1 MTARFEFASAGRI
14 IFGAGAIQELGP
26 AANNLGRRAL
36 IVTGRK
42 ARHADSILAQ
52 LTEAGLSSSVFSV
65 SGEPDTQ
72 NIAKG
77 AARAKSEGV
86 DLIIGVGGGSS
97 IDTAKAI
104 AAIAANDGNLFDYL
118 EVVGRGQPLQKPA
131 LPCIAI
137 PTTAGTGSEVTRNA
151 VIASPEHRV
160 KASIRHVSMLPRVAL
175 IDPQLTLDMP
185 PLLTACTGMDAL
197 TQLLEAYVCSRSNPI
212 TDSFCREG
220 LGHAARSLKTAF
232 KNGSDL
238 AAREDMSLAAVLSGL
253 ALANAGLGAV
263 HGLAG
268 PLGGMFDAPHGALCA
283 ALLPQVMAVNLSA
296 ISARAPNHPAA
307 HRFEE
312 IAQILTQN
320 PRATAA
326 DAVAWTAET
335 ARELSIPTLS
345 HYGVTASHFEKLAS
359 KASAASSMKA
369 NPILLTTAEVVEI
382 LRRAL

>member
-14 IFGAGAIQELGP
+14 IFGAGAIKELGP
-26 AANNLGRRAL
+26 AAKALGHRAL
-36 IVTGRK
+36 IITGRSV
-42 ARHADSILAQ
+42 RHADSILAQ
-52 LTEAGLSSSVFSV
+52 LTDVELSGSVFSII
-65 SGEPDTQ
+65 GEPDTQ
-72 NIAKG
+72 TIETGSVHAK
-77 AARAKSEGV
+77 AEGV

-104 AAIAANDGNLFDYL
+104 AAITANDGSLFDYL

-175 IDPQLTLDMP
+175 VDPELTLDMP

-212 TDSFCREG
+212 TDSFCCEG
-220 LGHAARSLKTAF
+220 LGRVARSLKTAF
-232 KNGSDL
+232 QIGRHL
-238 AAREDMSLAAVLSGL
+238 PAREDMSLAALLSGL

-283 ALLPQVMAVNLSA
+283 ALLPHAMAVNLNA

-307 HRFEE
+307 HRFDE
-312 IAQILTQN
+312 IGQILTQK

-326 DAVAWTAET
+326 DALAWTAET

-345 HYGVTASHFEKLAS
+345 HYGVTTSHFEELAS

-369 NPILLTTAEVVEI
+369 NPILLTTTEIMEI

>member
-26 AANNLGRRAL
+26 AAKTLGHRAL
-36 IVTGRK
+36 IVTGRN
-42 ARHADSILAQ
+42 ARHADFVSAQ
-52 LTEAGLSSSVFSV
+52 LTDAGLTGAVFSV

-72 NIAKG
+72 TIETG
-77 AARAKSEGV
+77 TARAKAEGA
-86 DLIIGVGGGSS
+86 DLIIGVGGGSTL
-97 IDTAKAI
+97 DTAKAI
-104 AAIAANDGNLFDYL
+104 TAIAANDGSLFDYL

-151 VIASPEHRV
+151 VIASAEHRV

-175 IDPQLTLDMP
+175 VDPQLTLDMP

-197 TQLLEAYVCSRSNPI
+197 TQLLEAFVCSRSNPI

-220 LGHAARSLKTAF
+220 LGRVARSLKTAF
-232 KNGSDL
+232 KNGQDL
-238 AAREDMSLAAVLSGL
+238 PAREDMSLAALLSGL

-268 PLGGMFDAPHGALCA
+268 PLGGMFDAPHGAICA
-283 ALLPQVMAVNLSA
+283 ALLPHAMEVNIKALA
-296 ISARAPNHPAA
+296 ARVPQHPSV
-307 HRFEE
+307 RKFEE
-312 IAQILTQN
+312 IAQVLTQDS
-320 PRATAA
+320 RATAT
-326 DAVAWTAET
+326 DAVAWTAKIAGEF
-335 ARELSIPTLS
+335 SIPTLA
-345 HYGVTASHFEKLAS
+345 HYGVTASRFEELAS

-369 NPILLTTAEVVEI
+369 NPILLTTAEIVEI

>member
-14 IFGAGAIQELGP
+14 IFGAGVFKELGST
-26 AANNLGRRAL
+26 AKNLGHRAL
-36 IVTGRK
+36 IVTGRT
-42 ARHADSILAQ
+42 ARHADFVSAQ
-52 LTEAGLSSSVFSV
+52 LTSATLASSVFSV
-65 SGEPDTQ
+65 TGEPDIQTIEKGVAQ
-72 NIAKG
+72 AKAEG
-77 AARAKSEGV
+77 A

-104 AAIAANDGNLFDYL
+104 AAIAANDGSLFDYL
-118 EVVGRGQPLQKPA
+118 EVVGRGQPLQKSA

-160 KASIRHVSMLPRVAL
+160 KASIRHVSMLPRLAL
-175 IDPQLTLDMP
+175 VDPQLTLDMP

-197 TQLLEAYVCSRSNPI
+197 TQLLEAFVCSRSNPI
-212 TDSFCREG
+212 ADSFCREG
-220 LGHAARSLKTAF
+220 LARVARSLKIAF
-232 KNGSDL
+232 QNGRDL
-238 AAREDMSLAAVLSGL
+238 PAREDMSLAALLSGL

-283 ALLPQVMAVNLSA
+283 ALLPQVMTINLAA
-296 ISARAPNHPAA
+296 ISNRAPNHPAA
-307 HRFEE
+307 RRFEE
-312 IAQILTQN
+312 IARILTGN

-326 DAVAWTAET
+326 DAAAWTAET

-345 HYGVTASHFEKLAS
+345 HYGVTTSHFEELTA

-369 NPILLTTAEVVEI
+369 NPILLTATEITEI

>member
-14 IFGAGAIQELGP
+14 IFGAGAIKELGP
-26 AANNLGRRAL
+26 AAKNLGHRAL

-52 LTEAGLSSSVFSV
+52 LTEAGLSASVFSV
-65 SGEPDTQ
+65 SSEPDTQ
-72 NIAKG
+72 TVEKG
-77 AARAKSEGV
+77 AARAKSEGA

-104 AAIAANDGNLFDYL
+104 AAIAANDGSLFDYL
-118 EVVGRGQPLQKPA
+118 EMVGRGQPLQRPA

-137 PTTAGTGSEVTRNA
+137 PTTSGTGSEVTRNA

-220 LGHAARSLKTAF
+220 LGRAARSLKTAF
-232 KNGSDL
+232 KNGTDL
-238 AAREDMSLAAVLSGL
+238 AAREDMSLAALLSGL

-283 ALLPQVMAVNLSA
+283 ALLPQVMAVNLKA
-296 ISARAPNHPAA
+296 ISVRVPNHPAA

-345 HYGVTASHFEKLAS
+345 HYGVTASHFEELAS

-369 NPILLTTAEVVEI
+369 NPILLTTAEIVEI

>member
-14 IFGAGAIQELGP
+14 IFGAGAIKELGP
-26 AANNLGRRAL
+26 AAKTLGHRAL
-36 IVTGRK
+36 IVTGRN
-42 ARHADSILAQ
+42 ARHADFV
-52 LTEAGLSSSVFSV
+52 LTQITDAGLSGSVFSV

-72 NIAKG
+72 TIETAT
-77 AARAKSEGV
+77 ARAKAEGV

-104 AAIAANDGNLFDYL
+104 AAIAANDGSLFDYL

-137 PTTAGTGSEVTRNA
+137 PTTSGTGSEVTRNA

-175 IDPQLTLDMP
+175 VDPQLTLDMP

-197 TQLLEAYVCSRSNPI
+197 TQLLEAFVCSRSNPM

-220 LGHAARSLKTAF
+220 LGRVARSLKIAY
-232 KNGSDL
+232 KIGSDL
-238 AAREDMSLAAVLSGL
+238 PAREDMSLAALLSGL

-283 ALLPQVMAVNLSA
+283 ALLPHAMSVNLKA
-296 ISARAPNHPAA
+296 ISERAPSHPAGR
-307 HRFEE
+307 RFEE
-312 IAQILTQN
+312 IAQILNQN
-320 PRATAA
+320 PRATAS
-326 DAVAWTAET
+326 DGVAWTAET

-345 HYGVTASHFEKLAS
+345 HYGVTASHFEELAS
-359 KASAASSMKA
+359 KATAASSMKA
-369 NPILLTTAEVVEI
+369 NPILLTPAEIVEI